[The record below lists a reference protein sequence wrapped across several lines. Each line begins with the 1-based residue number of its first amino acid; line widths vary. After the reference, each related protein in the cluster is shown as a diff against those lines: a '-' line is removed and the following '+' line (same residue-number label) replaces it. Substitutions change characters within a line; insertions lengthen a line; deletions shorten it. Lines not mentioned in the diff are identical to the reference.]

1 MAKVEVKLLEP
12 TQEERTFAAFEPMRW
27 AELKASGKP
36 IYIGTLAATQN
47 GNACGCRCPSCGEDI
62 QAVNAGKHASH
73 FARPGTRGMFFR
85 HTSGHQRGDCG
96 FLAAKL
102 AALHLLMEQGEVD
115 LPAPR
120 RRHSHLGVS
129 GQVYW
134 GESEGS
140 RWRGQIQNKV
150 WLDDQSA
157 KITLDDGKVVLVLL
171 RARSEISC
179 DGGIDGII
187 TIEVD
192 DPAVASWGP
201 QQILDRLK
209 LNNGFACWQQHW
221 EDDSLNA
228 VAEHAAK
235 DKAEAALD
243 ALPQGLVLPDGLT
256 QFQKSETILHAKV
269 KELLSEAGE
278 FHAPGMVR
286 PVSRLMDD
294 GSEAETTAELD
305 SEYLKI
311 TDVRLEHR
319 LKGLVPDV
327 ICQAQCSCNPD
338 NPITLLIEV
347 AVTHRVDEA
356 KMEKIRSA
364 ELACVEID
372 LSWISARSQRI
383 TIAQLKSEV
392 IHGLDSKAW
401 IFNPFINDRV
411 RAKSAELEMRD
422 MAWQA
427 ERRAQTL
434 ARRAEQQAQTDRIL
448 WLNECREEHLLEL
461 FLRVLRRSW
470 EGKAGV
476 LRVDDGHMI
485 EAEDIAAQLSL
496 RGFPCAQEQFFV
508 SQDGLL
514 SHLDEL
520 QRSLRGRWFGDRLR
534 GLWQMNRDPEMRR
547 FITLGLLMVRVHNP
561 RLSTEDKTLLD
572 ELRQTVAQNVRTDN
586 QAYLRPKRYD
596 ALIARLFPE
605 IREAL
610 NHPFGTM
617 EPFEEKQKVIR
628 NQKRLQMMEEA
639 RQQAHKEAQK
649 HKVEIA
655 RDRAMVKIDDFLT
668 KERLSRW
675 VTDASVTSLDDVL
688 KQLAVQRLVG
698 NYLRSNLDVV
708 ALLTNAWEAR
718 DKRLN
723 FRSWFEE
730 VGGADLDRA
739 QLMLGALK
747 LAGLVEK

>member
-1 MAKVEVKLLEP
+1 MTTVGVKLVEA
-12 TQEERTFAAFEPMRW
+12 TKEERTVAAFEPMRW

-36 IYIGTLAATQN
+36 IYIGTLAAAQN
-47 GNACGCRCPSCGEDI
+47 GNACGCHCPSCGEDL
-62 QAVNAGKHASH
+62 QAVNAGKDASH

-96 FLAAKL
+96 FIAAKL

-129 GQVYW
+129 GQEYW

-157 KITLDDGKVVLVLL
+157 KITLDDGRVVLVLL
-171 RARSEISC
+171 RAKPDISC
-179 DGGIDGII
+179 DGGIDGVI

-209 LNNGFACWQQHW
+209 LDNGFACWQKHW
-221 EDDSLNA
+221 DDASLDA
-228 VAEHAAK
+228 AAEHAAK
-235 DKAEAALD
+235 DNAEAALD
-243 ALPQGLVLPDGLT
+243 ALPQGLVLPNGLT

-269 KELLSEAGE
+269 KEILAEAGE
-278 FHAPGMVR
+278 FHAPGIML
-286 PVSRLMDD
+286 PVKRLMDD
-294 GSEAETTAELD
+294 GKEAKTSVELN
-305 SEYLKI
+305 SEYLKLN
-311 TDVRLEHR
+311 DVRLEHR

-327 ICQAQCSCNPD
+327 ICQAQWSSNPAK
-338 NPITLLIEV
+338 PFALLIEV
-347 AVTHRVDEA
+347 AVTHRVDEI
-356 KMEKIRSA
+356 KKKKIRSA

-372 LSWISARSQRI
+372 LSWVSARSQRI
-383 TIAQLKSEV
+383 TVGHLKSAV
-392 IHGLDSKAW
+392 IHGIDSKAW
-401 IFNPFINDRV
+401 IFNPFINKLV
-411 RAKSAELEMRD
+411 QAKSAELERYD
-422 MAWQA
+422 
-427 ERRAQTL
+427 L
-434 ARRAEQQAQTDRIL
+434 ARRAERQARSDCIL
-448 WLNECREEHLLEL
+448 WLNMCSEERLLEL
-461 FLRVLRRSW
+461 FLSVLRLSW
-470 EGKAGV
+470 AGKSGI
-476 LRVDDGHMI
+476 LRVNEGHLI
-485 EAEDIAAQLSL
+485 EADDITAQLSL
-496 RGFPCAQEQFFV
+496 RGFACAQEQFLV
-508 SQDGLL
+508 SKTGLL

-520 QRSLRGRWFGDRLR
+520 KSSLRGRWFGDRLR
-534 GLWQMNRDPEMRR
+534 SLQRMDHDPEMRR
-547 FITLGLLMVRVHNP
+547 FITLGLMIVSANST
-561 RLSTEDKTLLD
+561 RLAAEEKGFYET
-572 ELRQTVAQNVRTDN
+572 LRQTVTQEVRAEN
-586 QAYLRPKRYD
+586 RSYLRPKRHD

-605 IREAL
+605 IRQAL

-617 EPFEEKQKVIR
+617 EAFEEKQKAIR
-628 NQKRLQMMEEA
+628 DQKRLEMMEEA

-649 HKVEIA
+649 HKAQIERQIA
-655 RDRAMVKIDDFLT
+655 NDKIDDILT

-675 VTDASVTSLDDVL
+675 VTDASVTSLDEVL
-688 KQLAVQRLVG
+688 KQRAVQRLVG

-747 LAGLVEK
+747 LAGLVDK

>member
-115 LPAPR
+115 LPSPR

-157 KITLDDGKVVLVLL
+157 KITLDDGRVVLVLL
-171 RARSEISC
+171 RARPEISC

-201 QQILDRLK
+201 HQILDRLK

-269 KELLSEAGE
+269 KEILAEAGE
-278 FHAPGMVR
+278 FHAPGIVL
-286 PVSRLMDD
+286 PVKRLMHD
-294 GSEAETTAELD
+294 GSKAVTTAEFH

-311 TDVRLEHR
+311 SDVRLEHW

-327 ICQAQCSCNPD
+327 TCRAQSSSNPVE
-338 NPITLLIEV
+338 TFALLIEV

-356 KMEKIRSA
+356 KKKKIRSA
-364 ELACVEID
+364 GLACVEID

-411 RAKSAELEMRD
+411 RAKSAELEMHDLAMRD
-422 MAWQA
+422 
-427 ERRAQTL
+427 ERQT
-434 ARRAEQQAQTDRIL
+434 QTDRIL

-461 FLRVLRRSW
+461 FLRVLRQSWDGRS
-470 EGKAGV
+470 GV
-476 LRVDDGHMI
+476 LKVNEGHLI
-485 EAEDIAAQLSL
+485 EGDDIAAQLSL
-496 RGFPCAQEQFFV
+496 RGFTCAQEQLLV
-508 SQDGLL
+508 SETGLL

-520 QRSLRGRWFGDRLR
+520 QSCLRGRWFGDRLR
-534 GLWQMNRDPEMRR
+534 SLRRMDRDPEMRR
-547 FITLGLLMVRVHNP
+547 FITMGLMMVSANST
-561 RLSTEDKTLLD
+561 RLTAEEKELYET
-572 ELRQTVAQNVRTDN
+572 LRQTVAQSVRADN
-586 QAYLRPKRYD
+586 RDYLRPKCYD

-605 IREAL
+605 IREPL
-610 NHPFGTM
+610 KHPFGTM
-617 EPFEEKQKVIR
+617 DAFEAKQKATR
-628 NQKRLQMMEEA
+628 DQKRLEMIEEV
-639 RQQAHKEAQK
+639 RQRAHQEAEK
-649 HKVEIA
+649 HKVEIE
-655 RDRAMVKIDDFLT
+655 RQISNDKIDDILT

-675 VTDASVTSLDDVL
+675 VTDASVTSLDEVL
-688 KQLAVQRLVG
+688 KQRAVQRLVG

-708 ALLTNAWEAR
+708 ALLTKAWEAR

-723 FRSWFEE
+723 FRSWFEV

-739 QLMLGALK
+739 QLMLGALR
-747 LAGLVEK
+747 LAGLVDK